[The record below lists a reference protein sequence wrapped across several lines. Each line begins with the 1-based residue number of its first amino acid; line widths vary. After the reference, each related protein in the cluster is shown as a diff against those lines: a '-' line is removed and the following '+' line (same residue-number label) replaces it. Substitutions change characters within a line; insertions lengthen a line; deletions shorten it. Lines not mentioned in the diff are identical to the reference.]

1 MLHNPIEPHSMVVG
15 TAKSFGTF
23 RDDGLP
29 EFYYWKSRQ
38 VFWYA
43 MPFTKENGAPYE
55 PTEWD
60 QFVKDTGIGFGE
72 LAMDYHFRDQNR
84 EDENLEILK
93 RKLPEFLDK
102 AQNQTKLERIG
113 LNGLVAAGRFFTAL
127 YKNNYGVED
136 LRSKSSRKYYY
147 DIIDPEKKEKKEKK
161 FGLVLPAKNSQLHFD
176 VWVLPSNSPTARA
189 HYDQSQWDC
198 FWQAC
203 RPSVYQY

>member
-1 MLHNPIEPHSMVVG
+1 MLYNPIEPHSMVVG
-15 TAKSFGTF
+15 TAKSFETF

-29 EFYYWKSRQ
+29 EFYYWKSRKI
-38 VFWYA
+38 FWYA

-72 LAMDYHFRDQNR
+72 LTMDYHFRDQNR
-84 EDENLEILK
+84 EDESLEILK
-93 RKLPEFLDK
+93 EKLPEFLDK
-102 AQNQTKLERIG
+102 ARKQTKLERIG

-127 YKNNYGVED
+127 YENNYGVKD
-136 LRSKSSRKYYY
+136 LRSITSRRYYNNY
-147 DIIDPEKKEKKEKK
+147 IAPGKGEKK

-189 HYDQSQWDC
+189 HYDQSQWDA
-198 FWQAC
+198 FWDAC
-203 RPSVYQY
+203 TP